1 MSLELQDS
9 LDPSKVEVAEPV
21 AVETPVEAPPPEPT
35 SAPETPSFSFLQ
47 AAREAGF
54 NVDQFDS
61 DENAA
66 RAFFQYARSLD
77 QPPAPE
83 PEPPKPAEEEWTPES
98 HFGKFWE
105 VPKFDPTW
113 DDILQM
119 NPETGRIEAK
129 PHVPWGQAQKAIEG
143 YTNWQ
148 MARTKAMNGLFQSA
162 NPFQKIY
169 EAVKPVLEREFAKRE
184 QITEA
189 ISSQGEAATITQFR
203 TMHSEWLSTAEGKK
217 FIQYADELNRQDGV
231 PALRAIDLA
240 ARAFRPTPNGQAA
253 VAVDSLAAPETPQ
266 PKPETSFVDDAL
278 AKAGH
283 RPGGAAPSTPA
294 GHQGA
299 VGAEEVRNLFKQEFA
314 RSRTA
319 T

>member
-9 LDPSKVEVAEPV
+9 LDPSRVDVAEPI
-21 AVETPVEAPPPEPT
+21 
-35 SAPETPSFSFLQ
+35 APETPAEVSSTVDPTPPAETSTPAFSFLQ
-47 AAREAGF
+47 SAREAGF
-54 NVDQFDS
+54 NVDQFES
-61 DENAA
+61 DEAAA
-66 RAFFQYARSLD
+66 RAFFQYTRSLD
-77 QPPAPE
+77 QPP
-83 PEPPKPAEEEWTPES
+83 EPPPPPKQAEEEWTPES

-105 VPKFDPTW
+105 VPKFDPSW
-113 DDILQM
+113 DEILQM

-169 EAVKPVLEREFAKRE
+169 EAVKPALEREFAKRE

-189 ISSQGEAATITQFR
+189 ISAQEENAAIVQFR
-203 TMHSEWLSTAEGKK
+203 DTHREWLGTDDGKR
-217 FIQYADELNRQDGV
+217 FIQFADKLNKVDKL
-231 PALRAIDLA
+231 PPLA
-240 ARAFRPTPNGQAA
+240 AIERALEVFTPAQRQTVAQ
-253 VAVDSLAAPETPQ
+253 AVDALPETPQ

-283 RPGGAAPSTPA
+283 RPGGAAPSTPP
-294 GHQGA
+294 GHQSLDP
-299 VGAEEVRNLFKQEFA
+299 EEVRNLFKREA
-314 RSRTA
+314 SRSKTA